1 MSEQRPDPDG
11 TNAPRDRRFS
21 SDEILLLY
29 RIRRSTGWMAFFTM
43 VIAIGIAAGAYLF
56 WQQLTVAQ
64 DQLDQM
70 EDLSDHI
77 QKTIDALQMQS
88 AASEKTTQ
96 DFSDLIRQSI
106 DATNRQADASQ
117 KATEIAI
124 NGQMALERPWVGIES
139 VAATHLAPNQTFA
152 LKAIIRNTGRSPA
165 LNVRAIL
172 YAAAPAAKD
181 VAASNITACDSCHQP
196 IILPN
201 GSVSYDVAINSNILT
216 KEKIDH
222 VNDGTDVIILFGRV
236 DYTDSAKRPH
246 TTTSCMRYAPKR
258 MTFDACDQGN
268 RLD

>member
-1 MSEQRPDPDG
+1 MSEQRADPDG

-70 EDLSDHI
+70 EDLSDHVE
-77 QKTIDALQMQS
+77 KTIESLQKQ
-88 AASEKTTQ
+88 AAAAEKTTL

-106 DATNRQADASQ
+106 EATNRQADAAQ
-117 KATEIAI
+117 KAAEVAI
-124 NGQMALERPWVGIES
+124 NGQIALDRPWVGIES
-139 VAATHLAPNQTFA
+139 VASDTLAPNQTFA
-152 LKAIIRNTGRSPA
+152 LKAIIRNSGRSPA
-165 LNVRAIL
+165 LNVRAIM
-172 YAAAPAAKD
+172 YTAAPAAKD
-181 VAASNITACDSCHQP
+181 IAVSNIAECDNCRQP

-201 GSVSYDVAINSNILT
+201 GTLTYDIAISGNILT
-216 KEKIDH
+216 KEKIEH
-222 VNDGTDVIILFGRV
+222 INDGTDAIVLFGRI
-236 DYTDSAKRPH
+236 DYSDSADGAH

-258 MTFDACDQGN
+258 MTFAACDQGN
-268 RLD
+268 QLN